1 MAVSEN
7 QAPTSIRLSLRIVGY
22 HEDGEWVALALEMD
36 LRGYGKTFQKAFENL
51 KDLVTMQVSFAA
63 FKGRPDMIWK
73 NAEPVWFAR
82 WESARMERLWAAGR
96 RRLVEKPD
104 TELADL
110 PIPPAHVISRIVSG
124 FALADA

>member
-1 MAVSEN
+1 MVVSEN
-7 QAPTSIRLSLRIVGY
+7 QAPTSISLSLRIIGY

-36 LRGYGKTFQKAFENL
+36 LRGYGKTFQKAFKDL
-51 KDLVTMQVSFAA
+51 KDLVTMQVSLAT
-63 FKGRPDMIWK
+63 FKHCPDMIWK